1 MKNKKLIQRNK
12 RIKEKNKNRIE
23 AIKKYEDTYKVEP
36 LKFLIIIVNHG
47 QGEFFIKKLINEFNI
62 SSIFSCHGQGTATR
76 EVYDLLGIGEP
87 IKDVLFVL
95 VKESLLSEIYK
106 MINERFSIS
115 RNSNGIA
122 FTLGV
127 NSIIGVLIYRFLTDT
142 KINIKK
148 DGK

>member
-1 MKNKKLIQRNK
+1 
-12 RIKEKNKNRIE
+12 
-23 AIKKYEDTYKVEP
+23 
-36 LKFLIIIVNHG
+36 
-47 QGEFFIKKLINEFNI
+47 
-62 SSIFSCHGQGTATR
+62 
-76 EVYDLLGIGEP
+76 
-87 IKDVLFVL
+87 
-95 VKESLLSEIYK
+95 

-115 RNSNGIA
+115 RNSNGVA